1 VWQDGEILVFVVERN
16 RIIDVRGSEPV
27 AAPWRTFFAE
37 DRARANIAEFAFGCN
52 PLAVVWGNVL
62 EDEKAGFH
70 WAYGRSEFLG
80 GTVSAASFRS
90 PDHVLHEDIV
100 YAKGSPIELQSV
112 HLNRPDGSR
121 PQIIGDG
128 DYLVF

>member
-1 VWQDGEILVFVVERN
+1 
-16 RIIDVRGSEPV
+16 
-27 AAPWRTFFAE
+27 
-37 DRARANIAEFAFGCN
+37 
-52 PLAVVWGNVL
+52 VL